1 MNFNNSKYDDIRNKV
16 RIEQAWCRQ
25 FFHNIHS
32 CVRVKIQGKNL
43 SFIKKHLLGI
53 KEKDKNMNSIGIQ
66 TIMRTQ
72 IDRQISCNLIKVT
85 PVFIRKS
92 RSETSISDE
101 KSTDIESTS
110 K

>member
-1 MNFNNSKYDDIRNKV
+1 
-16 RIEQAWCRQ
+16 
-25 FFHNIHS
+25 
-32 CVRVKIQGKNL
+32 
-43 SFIKKHLLGI
+43 
-53 KEKDKNMNSIGIQ
+53 MNSIGIQ

-72 IDRQISCNLIKVT
+72 IDRQIWCNLIKAT

-101 KSTDIESTS
+101 NSTDMESTL

>member
-16 RIEQAWCRQ
+16 RIEQVWCRQ

-32 CVRVKIQGKNL
+32 GVRVKIQGKNL
-43 SFIKKHLLGI
+43 SFIKGI

-66 TIMRTQ
+66 TIMKTQ
-72 IDRQISCNLIKVT
+72 IDRQISCNLIKAT
-85 PVFIRKS
+85 LVFIRKS

-101 KSTDIESTS
+101 NSTDMESTS